1 MSMDI
6 AELTV
11 SSRFDLKE
19 VANRLRLAR
28 EHAGLSQQEFADR
41 LGYSRRQ
48 INAWESAANTPP
60 IWVLAGVREHCRV
73 DPDWVLFGDD
83 LTPREHMA
91 PQDWGRYDGL
101 RRDVE
106 KLCFEVGIE
115 LAAPQIEQLTRLLF
129 DEAPEVEDVARKKML
144 KMLRAIAKER

>member
-1 MSMDI
+1 MNIGDSS
-6 AELTV
+6 V

-48 INAWESAANTPP
+48 INAWESATNTPP
-60 IWVLAGVREHCRV
+60 IWVLAGIREHCQV
-73 DPDWVLFGDD
+73 DPDWILFGTD
-83 LTPREHMA
+83 LIPREHMA
-91 PQDWGRYDGL
+91 PQDWGRYDRL

-106 KLCFEVGIE
+106 KMCFEVGIE
-115 LAAPQIEQLTRLLF
+115 LAESQVEDLARLLF
-129 DEAPEVEDVARKKML
+129 DEAPEAESVARKKML
-144 KMLRAIAKER
+144 KMLRAIAKKG

>member
-1 MSMDI
+1 MSIDEP
-6 AELTV
+6 AV
-11 SSRFDLKE
+11 SSQFDLIG

-28 EHAGLSQQEFADR
+28 EKAGLSQQAFADR

-60 IWVLAGVREHCRV
+60 IWVLAGIREHCRV
-73 DPDWVLFGDD
+73 DPDWVLFGTD
-83 LTPREHMA
+83 LIPQEHLA
-91 PQDWGRYDGL
+91 PQDWSRYDRL

-115 LAAPQIEQLTRLLF
+115 LAGDQVEQLARLLF
-129 DEAPEVEDVARKKML
+129 DEAPEAEAVARKKML
-144 KMLRAIAKER
+144 KMLRAIATRR